1 MIFAVAAIVSALLVP
16 VLRWAGPRTGFVDR
30 PTGDALKIHRRP
42 ISLLGGVAVMAGTLA
57 AVAVDGR
64 LRWPV
69 LGAVAVA
76 LATGLADDRRPL
88 GAAIRVGLLAAAG
101 AVAAVSWAIVGS
113 IEAPGVVVVVA
124 LVLACANGVN
134 IVDGQDGLAGG
145 MAAIAAVGLGLAA
158 VAAGGRAS
166 LAMALAG
173 GLVGFLLWN
182 RPPARIFLGNGGA
195 YAVGTI
201 LAVLAVGV
209 IADDGLRGAIAAGL
223 CLYPFAYEIAF
234 TVVRR
239 LATRSAL
246 AGGDRQH
253 TYDLLAAVLGTR
265 LRSTLACWAVAALAV
280 GSAQIVARTPLWA
293 GALVAAVVIAT
304 SALAGLALWSRRPEA
319 EHAGEPAAHGPTE
332 AAAARGAGP
341 EATGPIVPGGIE
353 HPRSAPATR

>member
-1 MIFAVAAIVSALLVP
+1 M
-16 VLRWAGPRTGFVDR
+16 T
-30 PTGDALKIHRRP
+30 
-42 ISLLGGVAVMAGTLA
+42 GTLA
-57 AVAVDGR
+57 AVALDGR

-166 LAMALAG
+166 LAVALAG
-173 GLVGFLLWN
+173 GLLGFLLWN

-201 LAVLAVGV
+201 LAVLGVGV
-209 IADDGLRGAIAAGL
+209 IADDGLRGAIVAGL

-265 LRSTLACWAVAALAV
+265 LRSTLACWAVAAIAV
-280 GSAQIVARTPLWA
+280 GSAQIVARRPVA
-293 GALVAAVVIAT
+293 GVLVATVVIAA
-304 SALAGLALWSRRPEA
+304 SALAGLVLRCRRPEA

-332 AAAARGAGP
+332 SATARTAEPKPPARSSRAGSNVHVPRRPPDDQSPDARRGAHMSMSSP
-341 EATGPIVPGGIE
+341 TATDRPAAMGG
-353 HPRSAPATR
+353 APAFPEGLRS